1 MPWLQ
6 LIMGNQNENHSSVFP
21 YTTLVNKRETRAR
34 SIVTSFYRNNAMT
47 HLSPFDNKVPFTI
60 DNYSRMMIKPINC
73 ISRDDCRW
81 LRKEETDFSTL
92 LAELYTIITKKDNVH
107 YVKSR
112 VNLWASSDKGDVL
125 GSSCDECKWSL
136 CSWIVS

>member
-1 MPWLQ
+1 
-6 LIMGNQNENHSSVFP
+6 
-21 YTTLVNKRETRAR
+21 
-34 SIVTSFYRNNAMT
+34 MT
-47 HLSPFDNKVPFTI
+47 HLSPFDNKMPFTF
-60 DNYSRMMIKPINC
+60 DNYSHMMIKPINC